1 MLSPISKK
9 GDEFLFSSWVSRSE
23 LKYLQTTMISQL
35 YATQWMKE
43 KLLHILYFELS
54 NLLKYIRIS
63 LHNKAQKIHNRA
75 QIIHN

>member
-1 MLSPISKK
+1 MLSPIPKK
-9 GDEFLFSSWVSRSE
+9 GDKFLFASGESRSE

-54 NLLKYIRIS
+54 NLLKYIHIS
-63 LHNKAQKIHNRA
+63 LHNKAQKIHNKA
-75 QIIHN
+75 QIICN